1 VIVTRS
7 EGAQF
12 PNGKAFRAGASGN
25 VNLYEAHLEGMNAA
39 GFESKEYWGFVVSD
53 LSPDTTM
60 QIADELAPP
69 LRAALDS
76 GSRSEARDDSD
87 AVLWARRAWAA
98 CPRVPVI

>member
-1 VIVTRS
+1 V
-7 EGAQF
+7 QF

-76 GSRSEARDDSD
+76 GSQSEARDDSD
-87 AVLWARRAWAA
+87 ALLWARGAWAA